1 MESKDEIV
9 NDKSDLE
16 RGEDDEVNIELFFLE
31 IKFLIIYLF
40 HF

>member
-16 RGEDDEVNIELFFLE
+16 RDKNNEVNIVLFFLK
-31 IKFLIIYLF
+31 I
-40 HF
+40 

>member
-16 RGEDDEVNIELFFLE
+16 RGEDDEVNIELFFLK
-31 IKFLIIYLF
+31 I
-40 HF
+40 